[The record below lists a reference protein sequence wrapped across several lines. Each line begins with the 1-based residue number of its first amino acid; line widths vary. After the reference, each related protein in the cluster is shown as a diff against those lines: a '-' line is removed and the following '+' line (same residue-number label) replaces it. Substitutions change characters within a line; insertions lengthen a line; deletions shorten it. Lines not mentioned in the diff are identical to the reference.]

1 MDSSSTES
9 EWSDSEMTPSPPP
22 EVIRAQDEEIMSAP
36 PNPLNMEDPKLKGK
50 EPQDAAPLSVNPSPY
65 PYGGKT
71 PITFGKNKLG
81 HLGDQSVHIRVQA
94 SCSFPQSIKSLESY
108 KEEDWTAFLETR
120 VNGHKDWVST
130 SI

>member
-1 MDSSSTES
+1 MF
-9 EWSDSEMTPSPPP
+9 
-22 EVIRAQDEEIMSAP
+22 AP

>member
-1 MDSSSTES
+1 M
-9 EWSDSEMTPSPPP
+9 
-22 EVIRAQDEEIMSAP
+22 
-36 PNPLNMEDPKLKGK
+36 
-50 EPQDAAPLSVNPSPY
+50 
-65 PYGGKT
+65 
-71 PITFGKNKLG
+71 
-81 HLGDQSVHIRVQA
+81 RVQP